1 MLEMFYGIAL
11 KSLFGLFL
19 VSLHVP
25 VASYI
30 STGGATSLYLF
41 EIMGGYRVSKSFA
54 STPVESSIKCA
65 RVCVREGNC
74 SAASYD
80 MKGKICELH
89 SENLYSDWNGTTSTI
104 VAAQG
109 WELLMTANVSLS
121 NTPGNV
127 TGLYHF
133 SRVMR
138 KPVFEISDQVLHK
151 LSCAAT
157 EDG

>member
-19 VSLHVP
+19 VSLS

-30 STGGATSLYLF
+30 TTEGATSLYLF
-41 EIMGGYRVSKSFA
+41 EIMRGYRVSKSFA
-54 STPVESSIKCA
+54 STPLESSIKCA

-74 SAASYD
+74 SATSYD
-80 MKGKICELH
+80 TTGKICEFH
-89 SENLYSDWNGTTSTI
+89 SEDMYSDWNENTSSI
-104 VAAQG
+104 VAAHG
-109 WELLMTANVSLS
+109 WELLMSANISFS

-127 TGLYHF
+127 TGLYDF
-133 SRVMR
+133 CRVIS

-151 LSCAAT
+151 ASCTCSAT